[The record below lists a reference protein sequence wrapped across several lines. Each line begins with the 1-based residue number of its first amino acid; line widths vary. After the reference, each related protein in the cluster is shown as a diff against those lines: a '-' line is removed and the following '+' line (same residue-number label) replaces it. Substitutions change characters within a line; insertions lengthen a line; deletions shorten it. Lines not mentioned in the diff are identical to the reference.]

1 MSKFDKIMLI
11 ISSVFCFCSFTLSPL
26 YYAIKSKMTYAA
38 ACKELYVKGLFGSFK
53 QDFKKGFKTFCS
65 EVKKVV
71 KVLYNGVCAFI
82 EWCKPPK
89 PKHIFTDEL
98 DCAFRMV
105 LADYTFTP
113 MIPDITYHYDT
124 PSYISIGLYAKKL
137 ITPEI
142 AQELTWHTQSVF
154 QRYLDACQLNNFE
167 YTVIPN
173 VIDNKITLN
182 LLYCE
187 YPEEYPL
194 YSMACRQATYLNI
207 ERTCPPL
214 PEQLEIKGRG
224 VVLGYK
230 FDNWQ
235 SSGQVVPIMW
245 ESKRSNNILVSGLT
259 GGGKTIYVKI
269 LLEQLCTQGASVC
282 VCDYKNFCDYS
293 AFKGDSYAVGD
304 DCDAMLKKFCDEFEK
319 VRKSGV
325 TDGKRHVLLF
335 DEWGSYT
342 ASKSKKEY
350 EELMNMITSVIQ
362 QGRSFLYTCILCSQ
376 RFDASSSLRG
386 NLKEQFA
393 VKVYLGSSISTESAT
408 MLFPNS
414 EIDKSARLQEY
425 CGYISTPTTDLE
437 VIITPKVDVQALDR
451 RIAKLS
457 SKS

>member
-26 YYAIKSKMTYAA
+26 YYAIKNKMTYAA
-38 ACKELYVKGLFGSFK
+38 ACKELYVVGLFGNFK

-65 EVKKVV
+65 EVKKALIVI
-71 KVLYNGVCAFI
+71 YNGVCAFI

-89 PKHIFTDEL
+89 EKHPYKEEL
-98 DCAFRMV
+98 DCGFRMV
-105 LADYTFTP
+105 LADYTYAP
-113 MIPDITYHYDT
+113 MIPDITYYYEL
-124 PSYISIGLYAKKL
+124 PSRISIGVYCKSE
-137 ITPEI
+137 ITPEVS
-142 AQELTWHTQSVF
+142 QELVWHCTAVY
-154 QRYLDACQLNNFE
+154 QRYLDCNGLPFK

-173 VIDNKITLN
+173 IIDNKMQLDIF
-182 LLYCE
+182 YCE

-194 YSMACRQATYLNI
+194 YSMACRQATYMNV

-214 PEQLEIKGRG
+214 PEQLEVKGRG

-245 ESKRSNNILVSGLT
+245 DDKRANNILVAGGT
-259 GGGKTIYVKI
+259 GGGKTVYIKK
-269 LLEQLCTQGASVC
+269 LLEQLLVEGASIT
-282 VCDYKNFCDYS
+282 VCDYKNFNDYG
-293 AFKGDSYAVGD
+293 AFHGDSYAVGE
-304 DCDAMLKKFCDEFEK
+304 DCDAMLKKFCDDFEK

-350 EELMNMITSVIQ
+350 DELMKMITSVIQ

-376 RFDASSSLRG
+376 RFDATDTLKG
-386 NLKEQFA
+386 NLKEQFH
-393 VKVYLGSSISTESAT
+393 VKVFMGASISTQSAIS
-408 MLFPNS
+408 LYPNS
-414 EIDKSARLQEY
+414 EIKKSARLQEY

-437 VIITPKVDVQALDR
+437 VIITPKVDVQALDK

-457 SKS
+457 SKT